1 MGGASFKSRWIRFFY
16 VLSEEIYRRAFRV
29 RSLFYN
35 ARRTQIEMGCNAE
48 KCIVIPNGVQYE
60 RFCNIPLKQEDG
72 WVDIGAVVRLAP
84 IKDVKTMI
92 YAFFELASRVPN
104 VRLHIMGGVD
114 DEDYAKECYA
124 LVEELQLKNL
134 IFTGRVDVVQ
144 YMQKLDFT
152 ILTSISEGQ
161 PLSVLESMAA
171 RRPCVTTEVGCCREL
186 LEGAPGDTFGIA
198 GYCVPPM
205 YRQGLADAMEKMCA
219 SRTRREEMGR
229 IGQRRWM
236 LTFTTSRCW
245 LTTARCTTKQ
255 LRISLGVT
263 MAGIGFEL
271 KKLFRRKG
279 LFASLRAYGYA
290 GIICTGPMLLGVLLQ
305 LGILLLCSWAGAPR
319 DQQDLLVCMI
329 TYTLLFSLT
338 VTSFFS
344 MPVTRYLA
352 DMLYEEQ
359 EQTILPSFWGSGSMM
374 LVLGCT
380 LYGLFLL
387 VSGATLLQGLLCL
400 WLFAEMIVNWN
411 AMSYLTAIK
420 DYRGILCSF
429 LAAIVLAFGLGF
441 VLVVL
446 LGCPVLEGMLFA
458 VTMGYGLMMVWD
470 VVLLYRYFPQSEES
484 PWAFLRWVDAF
495 LPLAFTG
502 LCTNIGLFA
511 HLVICWAGPS
521 GVRVKGLFY
530 GAPYYDV
537 PALLRF

>member
-1 MGGASFKSRWIRFFY
+1 
-16 VLSEEIYRRAFRV
+16 
-29 RSLFYN
+29 
-35 ARRTQIEMGCNAE
+35 
-48 KCIVIPNGVQYE
+48 
-60 RFCNIPLKQEDG
+60 
-72 WVDIGAVVRLAP
+72 
-84 IKDVKTMI
+84 
-92 YAFFELASRVPN
+92 
-104 VRLHIMGGVD
+104 
-114 DEDYAKECYA
+114 
-124 LVEELQLKNL
+124 
-134 IFTGRVDVVQ
+134 
-144 YMQKLDFT
+144 
-152 ILTSISEGQ
+152 
-161 PLSVLESMAA
+161 
-171 RRPCVTTEVGCCREL
+171 
-186 LEGAPGDTFGIA
+186 
-198 GYCVPPM
+198 
-205 YRQGLADAMEKMCA
+205 
-219 SRTRREEMGR
+219 
-229 IGQRRWM
+229 
-236 LTFTTSRCW
+236 
-245 LTTARCTTKQ
+245 
-255 LRISLGVT
+255 

-344 MPVTRYLA
+344 MPVTQYLA

-359 EQTILPSFWGSGSMM
+359 EQTILPSFWGSSSMM

-495 LPLAFTG
+495 LPLENTLLALLPLGFNDLMHGYFRTLCVGYGLYAVGNTILMILLYFTDYGGAVAAAAVFAVSASGLTALSMALDPAFYGFGFLIGAALFYLVTLFRLDVFTANLPYRVLG
-502 LCTNIGLFA
+502 QQPIVAETKAGRFTRLGLFLEHKKRKPTKSA
-511 HLVICWAGPS
+511 KHSAS
-521 GVRVKGLFY
+521 
-530 GAPYYDV
+530 
-537 PALLRF
+537 

>member
-1 MGGASFKSRWIRFFY
+1 
-16 VLSEEIYRRAFRV
+16 
-29 RSLFYN
+29 
-35 ARRTQIEMGCNAE
+35 
-48 KCIVIPNGVQYE
+48 
-60 RFCNIPLKQEDG
+60 
-72 WVDIGAVVRLAP
+72 
-84 IKDVKTMI
+84 
-92 YAFFELASRVPN
+92 
-104 VRLHIMGGVD
+104 
-114 DEDYAKECYA
+114 
-124 LVEELQLKNL
+124 
-134 IFTGRVDVVQ
+134 
-144 YMQKLDFT
+144 
-152 ILTSISEGQ
+152 
-161 PLSVLESMAA
+161 
-171 RRPCVTTEVGCCREL
+171 
-186 LEGAPGDTFGIA
+186 
-198 GYCVPPM
+198 
-205 YRQGLADAMEKMCA
+205 
-219 SRTRREEMGR
+219 
-229 IGQRRWM
+229 
-236 LTFTTSRCW
+236 
-245 LTTARCTTKQ
+245 
-255 LRISLGVT
+255 

-359 EQTILPSFWGSGSMM
+359 EQTILPSFWGSSSMM

-429 LAAIVLAFGLGF
+429 LAAIALAFGLGF

-495 LPLAFTG
+495 LPLENTLLALLPLGFNDLMHGYFRTLCVGYGLYAVGNTILMILLYFTDYGGAVAAAAVFAVSASGLTALSMALDPAFYGFGFLIGAALFYLVTLFRLDVFTANLPYRVLG
-502 LCTNIGLFA
+502 QQPIVAETKAGRFTRLGLFLEHKKRKPTKSA
-511 HLVICWAGPS
+511 KHSAS
-521 GVRVKGLFY
+521 
-530 GAPYYDV
+530 
-537 PALLRF
+537 

>member
-1 MGGASFKSRWIRFFY
+1 
-16 VLSEEIYRRAFRV
+16 
-29 RSLFYN
+29 
-35 ARRTQIEMGCNAE
+35 
-48 KCIVIPNGVQYE
+48 
-60 RFCNIPLKQEDG
+60 
-72 WVDIGAVVRLAP
+72 
-84 IKDVKTMI
+84 
-92 YAFFELASRVPN
+92 
-104 VRLHIMGGVD
+104 
-114 DEDYAKECYA
+114 
-124 LVEELQLKNL
+124 
-134 IFTGRVDVVQ
+134 
-144 YMQKLDFT
+144 
-152 ILTSISEGQ
+152 
-161 PLSVLESMAA
+161 
-171 RRPCVTTEVGCCREL
+171 
-186 LEGAPGDTFGIA
+186 
-198 GYCVPPM
+198 
-205 YRQGLADAMEKMCA
+205 
-219 SRTRREEMGR
+219 
-229 IGQRRWM
+229 
-236 LTFTTSRCW
+236 
-245 LTTARCTTKQ
+245 
-255 LRISLGVT
+255 

-359 EQTILPSFWGSGSMM
+359 EQTILPSFWGSSSMM

-495 LPLAFTG
+495 LPLENTLLALLPLGFNDLMHGYFRTLCVGYGLYAVGNTILMILLYFTDYGGAVAAAAVFAVSASGLTALSMALDPAFYGFGFLIGAALFYLVTLFRLDVFTANLPYRVLG
-502 LCTNIGLFA
+502 QQPIVAETKAGRFTRLGLFLEHKKRKPTKSA
-511 HLVICWAGPS
+511 KHSAS
-521 GVRVKGLFY
+521 
-530 GAPYYDV
+530 
-537 PALLRF
+537 

>member
-1 MGGASFKSRWIRFFY
+1 
-16 VLSEEIYRRAFRV
+16 
-29 RSLFYN
+29 
-35 ARRTQIEMGCNAE
+35 
-48 KCIVIPNGVQYE
+48 
-60 RFCNIPLKQEDG
+60 
-72 WVDIGAVVRLAP
+72 
-84 IKDVKTMI
+84 
-92 YAFFELASRVPN
+92 
-104 VRLHIMGGVD
+104 
-114 DEDYAKECYA
+114 
-124 LVEELQLKNL
+124 
-134 IFTGRVDVVQ
+134 
-144 YMQKLDFT
+144 
-152 ILTSISEGQ
+152 
-161 PLSVLESMAA
+161 
-171 RRPCVTTEVGCCREL
+171 
-186 LEGAPGDTFGIA
+186 
-198 GYCVPPM
+198 
-205 YRQGLADAMEKMCA
+205 
-219 SRTRREEMGR
+219 
-229 IGQRRWM
+229 
-236 LTFTTSRCW
+236 
-245 LTTARCTTKQ
+245 
-255 LRISLGVT
+255 

-290 GIICTGPMLLGVLLQ
+290 GIICTSPMLLGVLLQ

-359 EQTILPSFWGSGSMM
+359 EQTILPSFWGSSSMM

-495 LPLAFTG
+495 LPLENTLLALLPLGFNDLMHGYFRTLCVGYGLYAVGNTILMILLYFTDYGGAVAAAAVFAVSASGLTALSMALDPAFYGFGFLIGAALFYLVTLFRLDVFTANLPYRVLG
-502 LCTNIGLFA
+502 QQPIVAETKAGRFTRLGLFLEHKKRKPTKSA
-511 HLVICWAGPS
+511 KHSAS
-521 GVRVKGLFY
+521 
-530 GAPYYDV
+530 
-537 PALLRF
+537 